1 MELFARQHF
10 DAILRDAAA
19 NFAER
24 CVYRCGGAAA
34 ASAALAEDPQA
45 LDLDAFVGAFFAE
58 NLLEDSAGACFV
70 LQALERRTVP
80 ADSGGPVGE
89 VLGRL
94 ARAAFADVL
103 VTQTG
108 QVLQQQQIYE

>member
-1 MELFARQHF
+1 MDLFAQQHF
-10 DAILRDAAA
+10 DAILRDAAG

-34 ASAALAEDPQA
+34 ASAVLAEDPRA
-45 LDLDAFVGAFFAE
+45 LDLDSFVGAFFAE

-80 ADSGGPVGE
+80 SDSGGPVAE
-89 VLGRL
+89 VLARL

-103 VTQTG
+103 VAQAS